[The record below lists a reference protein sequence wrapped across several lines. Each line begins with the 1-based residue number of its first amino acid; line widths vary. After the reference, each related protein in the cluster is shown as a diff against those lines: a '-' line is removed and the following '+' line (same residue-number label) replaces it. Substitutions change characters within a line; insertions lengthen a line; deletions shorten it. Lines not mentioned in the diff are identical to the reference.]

1 MSVRRASFRLALSR
15 LQAAL
20 QAAETDLTRDAAI
33 QRFEFCFELAWKV
46 IQEQARHEGLDCQS
60 PKGCLKL
67 AYKNQW
73 LSAKLAGSPCWKT
86 GIVRHT
92 PTMRRLHEPST
103 ADSPCTFHCCRRSI
117 ATSRVQPRKS
127 TIASQPPDDTSP
139 AQTARRSQNPRAEDF
154 LSATF
159 SGKRSDRSFR
169 DDLESSR
176 CLRSTR

>member
-46 IQEQARHEGLDCQS
+46 IQEQARREGLDCQS

-73 LSAKLAGSPCWKT
+73 LSDEAGWLAMLEDRNRT
-86 GIVRHT
+86 AHT
-92 PTMRRLHEPST
+92 YDETLARAVYRRLSVHLPLLQALDRDLPDT
-103 ADSPCTFHCCRRSI
+103 A
-117 ATSRVQPRKS
+117 
-127 TIASQPPDDTSP
+127 
-139 AQTARRSQNPRAEDF
+139 AQVD
-154 LSATF
+154 
-159 SGKRSDRSFR
+159 
-169 DDLESSR
+169 
-176 CLRSTR
+176 